1 MHELSIAQSILSI
14 AEKAAPPAGEGI
26 VTAIN
31 IKVGELSSIEMEA
44 LKFAFCAVKE
54 DTVLQKAELHI
65 EMIPGEANCLDCG
78 ITFHLPAFGQ
88 PCPQCSSFSLKIT
101 GGREMKV
108 TSLTVEE

>member
-14 AEKAAPPAGEGI
+14 AEKVAPPAGEGT

-31 IKVGELSSIEMEA
+31 IKVGELSSIEMDA
-44 LKFAFCAVKE
+44 LQFAFSAVKE
-54 DTVLQKAELHI
+54 DTVLQKAALNI
-65 EMIPGEANCLDCG
+65 EIIPGEAHCQDCG
-78 ITFHLPAFGQ
+78 VTFHLPAFGQ
-88 PCPQCSSFSLKIT
+88 PCPKCSSFSLKIT